1 MNFAPYP
8 NRAGL
13 ILLGIAAL
21 GAIAV
26 ALLIQALLQAQSPA
40 ALFKLLVALL
50 LILALTGVAFYG
62 TLVAFSLDYHLSRN
76 GLTIHWGLSR
86 QLVPIHLIEKI
97 IPGNE
102 IMAAPKFRGLTIG
115 GLRFGWATLADY
127 GPLKFRTTAPLDQSL
142 LVITPAHTYVISP
155 QQPDAFIRAWQARQ
169 PLGATQQW
177 SHQVYRR
184 WPLNLPLFLDPW
196 TWGLLGLAS
205 LICFALFGYLA
216 TEYARLPQSIPIHF
230 DSIGQA
236 DRIANKSEV
245 FIFPLAGALVLSFNM
260 LFGGLIYRR
269 EKIAAYLLWGTATAM
284 QLYLWLAVLAI
295 THL

>member
-1 MNFAPYP
+1 MSFAPYP

-21 GAIAV
+21 GAIATT
-26 ALLIQALLQAQSPA
+26 LLIRALLQTPA
-40 ALFKLLVALL
+40 PADIFKLLLALL
-50 LILALTGVAFYG
+50 FVLALSGVAFYG
-62 TLVAFSLDYHLSRN
+62 ALVAFNLDYHFNRN
-76 GLTIHWGLSR
+76 GLTIRWGLSR

-97 IPGNE
+97 IPGNGITPE
-102 IMAAPKFRGLTIG
+102 PKFRGLTIG
-115 GLRFGWATLADY
+115 GLRFGRATLADY

-142 LVITPAHTYVISP
+142 LVITQAHTYVISP
-155 QQPDAFIRAWQARQ
+155 QQPDAFIRAWQTRQ

-196 TWGLLGLAS
+196 TWALLGLAS

-216 TEYARLPQSIPIHF
+216 MQYASLPQSIPIHF
-230 DSIGQA
+230 DSLGQA

-245 FIFPLAGALVLSFNM
+245 FIFPLAGALVLIFNM

-295 THL
+295 IRL